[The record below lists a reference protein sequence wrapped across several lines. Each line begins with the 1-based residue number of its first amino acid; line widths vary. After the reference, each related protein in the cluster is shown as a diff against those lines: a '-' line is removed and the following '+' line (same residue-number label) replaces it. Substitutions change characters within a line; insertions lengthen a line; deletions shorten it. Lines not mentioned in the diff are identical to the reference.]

1 MKPRTRLMIG
11 GAVAVLTVSAATVT
25 LTQDRTTTVK
35 RITDATPDAP
45 GLAWA
50 TEASESGLDGA
61 SYADPR
67 TGSEYPWG
75 AGAIRVE
82 DILLTLAVV
91 PDGDS
96 PNSDAVM
103 VGIEAD
109 TGDVKWTSPARDLAA
124 CAETPLDGQL
134 VCHSLSYGEAP
145 GLVTFDIE
153 TGESR
158 HFDSAPEIFAATVAN
173 DRIYVAAGDLEG
185 GGVQLHR
192 GTLDDYDADWSVP
205 LDVSA
210 GWEDQY
216 ADQLMIGSELA
227 HFDLGGSFTTLDAA
241 TGAPVWSSD
250 VLDDCLIA
258 EYRTS
263 GDIAIGSTY
272 DCNAPSSDITGTI
285 AFARTG
291 EPLATSSSTAEHYL
305 SIDEPTDPS
314 IPFVLGDTAFDRVS
328 GEQRWRSDQLIFDQP
343 ADEWNE
349 ARTRGTLNAVVGDV
363 GLLRFDQS
371 TTAIDL
377 RSGRQLWHS
386 EQSWSVI
393 ARDGDTVLTSTGGV
407 LGAVD
412 VRTGEELWSAEYA
425 KMLPESSSS
434 METYVGG
441 GDGRYVLQ
449 SSSTLA
455 QLKPLP

>member
-1 MKPRTRLMIG
+1 MIA

-25 LTQDRTTTVK
+25 LTQDRTVTTK
-35 RITDATPDAP
+35 RITDATADAP

-50 TEASESGLDGA
+50 TEASESGLEGA
-61 SYADPR
+61 TYADPR

-82 DILLTLAVV
+82 DMFLTLAVV

-109 TGDVKWTSPARDLAA
+109 TGDVKWTSPARDLAS
-124 CAETPLDGQL
+124 CADTPLDGQL
-134 VCHSLSYGEAP
+134 VCHTPSYGEAP

-158 HFDSAPEIFAATVAN
+158 HFDGAPDIFAATVAN
-173 DRIYVAAGDLEG
+173 DRIYVAEGDLESG
-185 GGVQLHR
+185 EVQLHR
-192 GTLDDYDADWSVP
+192 GTLDDYDADWRVP

-210 GWEDQY
+210 GWEDRY
-216 ADQLMIGSELA
+216 ADQLTIGSELG
-227 HFDLGGSFTTLDAA
+227 HFDLGGSFTTFDAE

-250 VLDDCLIA
+250 VLGDCLIA

-272 DCNAPSSDITGTI
+272 DCDSRSSDVTGTI
-285 AFARTG
+285 AFTRTG
-291 EPLATSSSTAEHYL
+291 DPLATSSSAAEHYL
-305 SIDEPTDPS
+305 SIDEPTDSS

-328 GEQRWRSDQLIFDQP
+328 GEQRWRSDQLVFDRP
-343 ADEWNE
+343 ADERNE
-349 ARTRGTLNAVVGDV
+349 ARTLGTLNAVAGDV
-363 GLLRFDQS
+363 GLLRFDQG

-377 RSGRQLWHS
+377 RSGQQLWHS
-386 EQSWSVI
+386 DQSWSVI
-393 ARDGDTVLTSTGGV
+393 ARDGDTVLTSTGGM
-407 LGAVD
+407 LSAVD

-425 KMLPESSSS
+425 KMLPGSSSS
-434 METYVGG
+434 MDTYVGG